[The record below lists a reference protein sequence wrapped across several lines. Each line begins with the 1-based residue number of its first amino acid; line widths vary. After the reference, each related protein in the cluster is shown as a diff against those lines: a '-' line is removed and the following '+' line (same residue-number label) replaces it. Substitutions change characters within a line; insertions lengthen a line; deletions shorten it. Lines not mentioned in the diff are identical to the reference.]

1 MDLSGLLNVSTS
13 APLST
18 VVKVCPEGEMKM
30 LIDDGDKW
38 LTFKDG
44 DPAKNLSPQLVI
56 LCSVIDDRAKTFLG
70 RDKVLVPKTIWLDT
84 TADGKLDLGEGKN
97 VDLGRL
103 LAVFDLNQPGNQL
116 EKVNALRGKGPFI
129 GKVHHRLD
137 TRDNVT
143 KYAEVRKVTKLT

>member
-30 LIDDGDKW
+30 LIDDSDKW

-44 DPAKNLSPQLVI
+44 DASKNLSPQLVI
-56 LCSVIDDRAKTFLG
+56 MCNVIDERAKTFLG

-84 TADGKLDLGEGKN
+84 TANGQLDLSEGKN

-103 LAVFDLNQPGNQL
+103 LAIFDLNTPGNQL
-116 EKVNALRGKGPFI
+116 EKVNSLRGKGPFI
-129 GKVHHRLD
+129 GKVHHRAD
-137 TRDNVT
+137 TRDAT
-143 KYAEVRKVTKLT
+143 IKYAEVRKVTKLT